1 MTPKLLALRV
11 HSTSN
16 AWTVGGGISLHFRS
30 ARRSADAAGPNTPLI
45 NPATGGAVRGSESV
59 AQHGG

>member
-30 ARRSADAAGPNTPLI
+30 GRRRAARYGV
-45 NPATGGAVRGSESV
+45 TGGDVR
-59 AQHGG
+59 